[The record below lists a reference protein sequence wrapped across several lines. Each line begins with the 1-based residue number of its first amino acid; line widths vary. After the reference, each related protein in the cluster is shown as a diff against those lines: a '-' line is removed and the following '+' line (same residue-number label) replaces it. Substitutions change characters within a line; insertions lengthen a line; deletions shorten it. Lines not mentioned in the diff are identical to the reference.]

1 MTIASHDHSI
11 LLGTYPAAANL
22 WWKVIQY
29 GSYKQLFGF
38 DEIGGSPYF
47 VLKRKRKEMLL
58 LALHPI
64 ICTTHHAPHTIHNSN
79 THTP

>member
-22 WWKVIQY
+22 WRNVKQY
-29 GSYKQLFGF
+29 GSFKQLFGF

-47 VLKRKRKEMLL
+47 VLKKKERNAATSIASYNLYY
-58 LALHPI
+58 
-64 ICTTHHAPHTIHNSN
+64 TSRTPHN
-79 THTP
+79 PQF

>member
-47 VLKRKRKEMLL
+47 VLKRKRKDLMQ
-58 LALHPI
+58 
-64 ICTTHHAPHTIHNSN
+64 
-79 THTP
+79 